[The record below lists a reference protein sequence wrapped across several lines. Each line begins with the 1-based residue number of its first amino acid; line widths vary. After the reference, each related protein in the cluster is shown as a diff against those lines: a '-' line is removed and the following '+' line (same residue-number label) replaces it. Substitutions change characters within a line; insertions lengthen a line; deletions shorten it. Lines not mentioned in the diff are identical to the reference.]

1 MTHIDLSI
9 LLPSY
14 NNVCVSLVQ
23 VLQRQADALRGKL
36 DKPFRYEIIVADD
49 CSTDAACIDANRV
62 IGDMLHCRY
71 LRMKQN
77 VGRAQIRNVLISE
90 SSGDYVLLIDS
101 DLFLCDDNYLYKY
114 ATSTADVVY
123 GGTRIGG
130 EGFAM
135 VDNEAKNDE
144 INVENIQYE
153 GAKSENVRNEGHTEN
168 LKGNL
173 RYIYEK
179 KAEPSHRAVFRQL
192 HPNQEISVC
201 NLYARRD
208 IMEAH
213 PFDSR
218 FKAYGYE
225 DVLFGK
231 RLAESGIEVTHID
244 NPVLINEFEP
254 NSVFVKKTEE
264 AILTLCRFEQDLE
277 GYSNLKTKVT
287 TLGRYIPLS
296 LFRLWHRIMKNKE
309 KRNLTGSKPSLL
321 LFKLYK
327 LGFFLENR
335 KVKK

>member
-36 DKPFRYEIIVADD
+36 DKPFSYEIIVADD

-71 LRMKQN
+71 LRMEQN

-90 SSGDYVLLIDS
+90 SRGDYVLLIDS

-130 EGFAM
+130 EGLAM
-135 VDNEAKNDE
+135 VDNEAN
-144 INVENIQYE
+144 
-153 GAKSENVRNEGHTEN
+153 TEN

-179 KAEPSHRAVFRQL
+179 KAEPSHRAAFRQL
-192 HPNQEISVC
+192 RPNQEISVC

-225 DVLFGK
+225 DVLFDK

-244 NPVLINEFEP
+244 NPVLINEFES

-264 AILTLCRFEQDLE
+264 AIITLCRFEQDLE

-335 KVKK
+335 MVKK

>member
-71 LRMKQN
+71 LRMEQN

-90 SSGDYVLLIDS
+90 SRGDYVLLIDS

-130 EGFAM
+130 EGLAM
-135 VDNEAKNDE
+135 VDNEAN
-144 INVENIQYE
+144 
-153 GAKSENVRNEGHTEN
+153 TEN

-192 HPNQEISVC
+192 RPNQEISVC

-287 TLGRYIPLS
+287 SLGRYIPLS

-309 KRNLTGSKPSLL
+309 KRNLTGPKPSLL

>member
-23 VLQRQADALRGKL
+23 ALQRQADALWGKL

-62 IGDMLHCRY
+62 IGDMLHCCY
-71 LRMKQN
+71 LRMEQN

-90 SSGDYVLLIDS
+90 SRGDYVLLIDS

-130 EGFAM
+130 EGLAM
-135 VDNEAKNDE
+135 VDNEAN
-144 INVENIQYE
+144 
-153 GAKSENVRNEGHTEN
+153 TEN

-192 HPNQEISVC
+192 RPNKEISVC

>member
-49 CSTDAACIDANRV
+49 GSTDAACIDANRV

-71 LRMKQN
+71 LRMEQN

-90 SSGDYVLLIDS
+90 SRGDYVLLIDS

-135 VDNEAKNDE
+135 VDNEAN
-144 INVENIQYE
+144 
-153 GAKSENVRNEGHTEN
+153 TEH

-192 HPNQEISVC
+192 RPNQEISVC

>member
-23 VLQRQADALRGKL
+23 ALQRQADALRGKL

-71 LRMKQN
+71 LRMEQN

-90 SSGDYVLLIDS
+90 SRGDYVLLIDS

-123 GGTRIGG
+123 GGTCIGG
-130 EGFAM
+130 EGLAM
-135 VDNEAKNDE
+135 VDNEAN
-144 INVENIQYE
+144 
-153 GAKSENVRNEGHTEN
+153 TEN

-192 HPNQEISVC
+192 RPNQEISVC

-309 KRNLTGSKPSLL
+309 KRNLTGLKPSLL

-335 KVKK
+335 IVKK

>member
-23 VLQRQADALRGKL
+23 ALQRQADALRRKL

-49 CSTDAACIDANRV
+49 GSTDAACIDANRV

-71 LRMKQN
+71 LRMEHN

-90 SSGDYVLLIDS
+90 SCGDYVLLIDS

-130 EGFAM
+130 EGLVM
-135 VDNEAKNDE
+135 VDNEAN
-144 INVENIQYE
+144 
-153 GAKSENVRNEGHTEN
+153 TEH

-192 HPNQEISVC
+192 RPNQEISVC

-277 GYSNLKTKVT
+277 GYSNLKTKVAA
-287 TLGRYIPLS
+287 LGRYIPLS

-309 KRNLTGSKPSLL
+309 KRNLTGPKPSLL

-335 KVKK
+335 KAKK

>member
-49 CSTDAACIDANRV
+49 GSTDAACIDANRV

-71 LRMKQN
+71 LRMEQN

-90 SSGDYVLLIDS
+90 SRGDYVLLIDS

-130 EGFAM
+130 EGLAM
-135 VDNEAKNDE
+135 VDNEAN
-144 INVENIQYE
+144 
-153 GAKSENVRNEGHTEN
+153 TEN

-179 KAEPSHRAVFRQL
+179 KAEPSHRAAFRQL
-192 HPNQEISVC
+192 RPNQEISVC

-244 NPVLINEFEP
+244 NPVLINEFES

-277 GYSNLKTKVT
+277 GYSNLKTKVS

-335 KVKK
+335 MVKK

>member
-71 LRMKQN
+71 LRMEQN

-90 SSGDYVLLIDS
+90 SRGDYVLLIDS

-130 EGFAM
+130 EGLAM
-135 VDNEAKNDE
+135 VDNEAN
-144 INVENIQYE
+144 
-153 GAKSENVRNEGHTEN
+153 TEN

-192 HPNQEISVC
+192 RPNQEISVC

-335 KVKK
+335 MVKK

>member
-71 LRMKQN
+71 LRMEQN

-90 SSGDYVLLIDS
+90 SRGDYVLLIDS

-114 ATSTADVVY
+114 ATSTAAVVY

-130 EGFAM
+130 KGFAM
-135 VDNEAKNDE
+135 VDDEAN
-144 INVENIQYE
+144 
-153 GAKSENVRNEGHTEN
+153 TEN

-192 HPNQEISVC
+192 RPNQEISVC

-244 NPVLINEFEP
+244 NPVLINEFES

-277 GYSNLKTKVT
+277 GYSNLKTKVS

>member
-71 LRMKQN
+71 LRMEQN

-90 SSGDYVLLIDS
+90 SRGDYVLLIDS

-130 EGFAM
+130 EGLAM
-135 VDNEAKNDE
+135 VDNEAN
-144 INVENIQYE
+144 
-153 GAKSENVRNEGHTEN
+153 TEN

-192 HPNQEISVC
+192 RPNQEISVC

-277 GYSNLKTKVT
+277 GYSNLKTKVS

-327 LGFFLENR
+327 LGFFLEKR

>member
-49 CSTDAACIDANRV
+49 GSTDAACIDANRV

-71 LRMKQN
+71 LRMEQN

-90 SSGDYVLLIDS
+90 SRGDYVLLIDS

-130 EGFAM
+130 EGLAM
-135 VDNEAKNDE
+135 VDNEAN
-144 INVENIQYE
+144 
-153 GAKSENVRNEGHTEN
+153 TEN

-192 HPNQEISVC
+192 RPNQEISVC

-244 NPVLINEFEP
+244 NPVLINEFES

-335 KVKK
+335 MVKK

>member
-23 VLQRQADALRGKL
+23 VLQRRADALRGKL

-49 CSTDAACIDANRV
+49 GSTDAACIDANRV

-71 LRMKQN
+71 LMMEQN

-90 SSGDYVLLIDS
+90 SRGDYVLLIDS

-130 EGFAM
+130 EGLAM
-135 VDNEAKNDE
+135 VDNEAN
-144 INVENIQYE
+144 
-153 GAKSENVRNEGHTEN
+153 TEN

-179 KAEPSHRAVFRQL
+179 KAEPSHRAAFRQL
-192 HPNQEISVC
+192 RPNQEISVC

-244 NPVLINEFEP
+244 NPVLINEFES

-277 GYSNLKTKVT
+277 GYSNLKTKVS

-335 KVKK
+335 MVKK

>member
-36 DKPFRYEIIVADD
+36 DKPFSYEIIVADD
-49 CSTDAACIDANRV
+49 GSTDAACIDANRV

-71 LRMKQN
+71 LRMEQN

-90 SSGDYVLLIDS
+90 SRGDYVLLIDS

-135 VDNEAKNDE
+135 VDNKAN
-144 INVENIQYE
+144 
-153 GAKSENVRNEGHTEN
+153 TEN

-179 KAEPSHRAVFRQL
+179 KAEPSHRAAFRQL
-192 HPNQEISVC
+192 RPNQEISVC

-277 GYSNLKTKVT
+277 GYSNLKTKVS

>member
-49 CSTDAACIDANRV
+49 GSTDAACINANRV

-71 LRMKQN
+71 LRMEQN

-90 SSGDYVLLIDS
+90 SRGDYVLLIDS

-135 VDNEAKNDE
+135 VDNEAN
-144 INVENIQYE
+144 
-153 GAKSENVRNEGHTEN
+153 TEN

-179 KAEPSHRAVFRQL
+179 KAEPSHRAAFRQL
-192 HPNQEISVC
+192 RPNQEISVC

-244 NPVLINEFEP
+244 NPVLINEFES

-277 GYSNLKTKVT
+277 GYSNLKTKVS

-335 KVKK
+335 MVTT

>member
-71 LRMKQN
+71 LRMEQN

-90 SSGDYVLLIDS
+90 SRGDYVLLIDS

-135 VDNEAKNDE
+135 VDNEAN
-144 INVENIQYE
+144 
-153 GAKSENVRNEGHTEN
+153 TEN

-192 HPNQEISVC
+192 RPNQEISVC

-309 KRNLTGSKPSLL
+309 KRNLTGPKPSLL

>member
-23 VLQRQADALRGKL
+23 ALQRQADALRGKL

-71 LRMKQN
+71 LRMEQN

-130 EGFAM
+130 EGLAM
-135 VDNEAKNDE
+135 VDNEAN
-144 INVENIQYE
+144 
-153 GAKSENVRNEGHTEN
+153 TEN

-192 HPNQEISVC
+192 RPNQEISVC

-208 IMEAH
+208 IMKAH

-277 GYSNLKTKVT
+277 GYSNLKTKVAA
-287 TLGRYIPLS
+287 LGRYIPLS

-309 KRNLTGSKPSLL
+309 KRNLTGPKPSLL

>member
-23 VLQRQADALRGKL
+23 ALQRQADALRGKL

-49 CSTDAACIDANRV
+49 GSTDDACIDANRV

-71 LRMKQN
+71 VRMEHN

-90 SSGDYVLLIDS
+90 SCGDYVLLMDS
-101 DLFLCDDNYLYKY
+101 DLFLCDDNYLYRY

-130 EGFAM
+130 DGLVM
-135 VDNEAKNDE
+135 VDNEAN
-144 INVENIQYE
+144 
-153 GAKSENVRNEGHTEN
+153 TEH

-179 KAEPSHRAVFRQL
+179 KAEPSHRAFFRQL
-192 HPNQEISVC
+192 RPNQEISVC

-277 GYSNLKTKVT
+277 GYSNLKTKVAA
-287 TLGRYIPLS
+287 LGRYIPLS

-309 KRNLTGSKPSLL
+309 KRNLTGPKPSLL

-335 KVKK
+335 KAKK

>member
-23 VLQRQADALRGKL
+23 ALQRQADALRGKL

-71 LRMKQN
+71 LRMEQN

-90 SSGDYVLLIDS
+90 SRGDYVLLIDS

-123 GGTRIGG
+123 GGTCIGG
-130 EGFAM
+130 EGLAM
-135 VDNEAKNDE
+135 VDNEAN
-144 INVENIQYE
+144 
-153 GAKSENVRNEGHTEN
+153 TEN

-192 HPNQEISVC
+192 RPNQEISVC

-287 TLGRYIPLS
+287 TLCRYIPLS

>member
-23 VLQRQADALRGKL
+23 ALQRQADALRGKL

-71 LRMKQN
+71 LRMEQN

-90 SSGDYVLLIDS
+90 SRGDYVLLIDS

-135 VDNEAKNDE
+135 VDNEAN
-144 INVENIQYE
+144 
-153 GAKSENVRNEGHTEN
+153 TEN

-192 HPNQEISVC
+192 RPNQEISVC

-208 IMEAH
+208 IMKAH

-309 KRNLTGSKPSLL
+309 KRNLTGPKPSLL

-335 KVKK
+335 KVKT

>member
-71 LRMKQN
+71 LRMEQN

-90 SSGDYVLLIDS
+90 SRGDYVLLIDS

-130 EGFAM
+130 EGLVM
-135 VDNEAKNDE
+135 VDNEAN
-144 INVENIQYE
+144 
-153 GAKSENVRNEGHTEN
+153 TEN

-192 HPNQEISVC
+192 RPNQEISVC

>member
-71 LRMKQN
+71 LRMEQN

-90 SSGDYVLLIDS
+90 SRGDYVLLIDS

-135 VDNEAKNDE
+135 VDNEAN
-144 INVENIQYE
+144 
-153 GAKSENVRNEGHTEN
+153 TEN

-192 HPNQEISVC
+192 RPNQEISVC

-244 NPVLINEFEP
+244 NPVLINEFES

-309 KRNLTGSKPSLL
+309 KRNLTGSKPNLL

>member
-23 VLQRQADALRGKL
+23 ALQRQADALWGKL

-49 CSTDAACIDANRV
+49 GSTDAACIDANRV

-71 LRMKQN
+71 LRMEQN

-90 SSGDYVLLIDS
+90 SRGDYVLLIDS

-130 EGFAM
+130 EGLAM
-135 VDNEAKNDE
+135 VDNEAN
-144 INVENIQYE
+144 
-153 GAKSENVRNEGHTEN
+153 TEN

-179 KAEPSHRAVFRQL
+179 KAEPSHWAVFRQL
-192 HPNQEISVC
+192 RPNQEISVC

>member
-71 LRMKQN
+71 LRMEQN

-90 SSGDYVLLIDS
+90 SRGDYVLLIDS

-135 VDNEAKNDE
+135 VDNEAN
-144 INVENIQYE
+144 
-153 GAKSENVRNEGHTEN
+153 TEN

-179 KAEPSHRAVFRQL
+179 KAEPSHRATFRQL
-192 HPNQEISVC
+192 RPNQEISVC

-244 NPVLINEFEP
+244 NPVLINEFES

>member
-23 VLQRQADALRGKL
+23 ALQRQADALWGKL

-71 LRMKQN
+71 LRMEQN

-90 SSGDYVLLIDS
+90 SRGDYVLLIDS

-130 EGFAM
+130 EGLAM
-135 VDNEAKNDE
+135 VDNEAN
-144 INVENIQYE
+144 
-153 GAKSENVRNEGHTEN
+153 TEN

-192 HPNQEISVC
+192 RPNQEISVC

-208 IMEAH
+208 IMKAH

-309 KRNLTGSKPSLL
+309 KRNLTGPKPSLL

>member
-23 VLQRQADALRGKL
+23 ALQRQADALRGKL

-71 LRMKQN
+71 LRMEQN

-135 VDNEAKNDE
+135 VDNEAN
-144 INVENIQYE
+144 
-153 GAKSENVRNEGHTEN
+153 TEH

-192 HPNQEISVC
+192 RPNQEISVC

-208 IMEAH
+208 IMKAH

>member
-23 VLQRQADALRGKL
+23 VLQRQADALWGKL

-62 IGDMLHCRY
+62 IGNMLHCRY
-71 LRMKQN
+71 LRMEQN

-90 SSGDYVLLIDS
+90 SRGDYVLLIDS

-135 VDNEAKNDE
+135 VDNEAN
-144 INVENIQYE
+144 
-153 GAKSENVRNEGHTEN
+153 TEH

-192 HPNQEISVC
+192 RPNQEISVC

>member
-49 CSTDAACIDANRV
+49 GSTDAACIDANRV

-71 LRMKQN
+71 LRMEQN

-90 SSGDYVLLIDS
+90 SRGDYVLLIDS

-135 VDNEAKNDE
+135 VDNKAN
-144 INVENIQYE
+144 
-153 GAKSENVRNEGHTEN
+153 TEN

-179 KAEPSHRAVFRQL
+179 KAEPSHRAAFRQL
-192 HPNQEISVC
+192 RPNQEISVC

-277 GYSNLKTKVT
+277 GYSNLKTKVS

>member
-23 VLQRQADALRGKL
+23 ALQRQADALRGKL

-49 CSTDAACIDANRV
+49 GSTDAACIDANRV

-71 LRMKQN
+71 LRMEHN

-90 SSGDYVLLIDS
+90 SCGDYVLLIDS
-101 DLFLCDDNYLYKY
+101 DLFLCDDNYLYRY

-123 GGTRIGG
+123 GGTRIGD
-130 EGFAM
+130 EGLVM
-135 VDNEAKNDE
+135 VDNEAN
-144 INVENIQYE
+144 
-153 GAKSENVRNEGHTEN
+153 TEH

-192 HPNQEISVC
+192 RPNQEISVC

-287 TLGRYIPLS
+287 TLCRYIPLS

>member
-1 MTHIDLSI
+1 MTHIDMSI

-71 LRMKQN
+71 LRMEQN

-90 SSGDYVLLIDS
+90 SRGDYVLLIDS

-135 VDNEAKNDE
+135 VDNEAN
-144 INVENIQYE
+144 
-153 GAKSENVRNEGHTEN
+153 TEN

-179 KAEPSHRAVFRQL
+179 KAEPSHRAAFRQL
-192 HPNQEISVC
+192 RPNQEISVC

-244 NPVLINEFEP
+244 NPVLINEFES

>member
-49 CSTDAACIDANRV
+49 GSTDAACIDANRV

-71 LRMKQN
+71 LRMEQN

-90 SSGDYVLLIDS
+90 SRGDYVLLIDS

-130 EGFAM
+130 EGLAM
-135 VDNEAKNDE
+135 VDNEAN
-144 INVENIQYE
+144 
-153 GAKSENVRNEGHTEN
+153 TEN

-192 HPNQEISVC
+192 RPNQEISVC

>member
-23 VLQRQADALRGKL
+23 ALQRQADALRRKL

-49 CSTDAACIDANRV
+49 GSTDAACIDANRV

-71 LRMKQN
+71 LRMEHN

-90 SSGDYVLLIDS
+90 SCGDYVLLIDS

-130 EGFAM
+130 EGLVM
-135 VDNEAKNDE
+135 VDNEAN
-144 INVENIQYE
+144 
-153 GAKSENVRNEGHTEN
+153 TEH

-192 HPNQEISVC
+192 RPNQEISVC

-244 NPVLINEFEP
+244 NPVLINTFEA

-277 GYSNLKTKVT
+277 GYSNLKTKVAA
-287 TLGRYIPLS
+287 LGRFIPLS

-309 KRNLTGSKPSLL
+309 KRNLTGPKPSLM

>member
-49 CSTDAACIDANRV
+49 GSTDAACIDANRV

-71 LRMKQN
+71 LMMEQN

-90 SSGDYVLLIDS
+90 SRGDYVLLIDS

-130 EGFAM
+130 EGLAM
-135 VDNEAKNDE
+135 VDNEAN
-144 INVENIQYE
+144 
-153 GAKSENVRNEGHTEN
+153 TEN

-179 KAEPSHRAVFRQL
+179 KAEPSHRAAFRQL
-192 HPNQEISVC
+192 RPNQEISVC

-244 NPVLINEFEP
+244 NPMLINEFEP

-277 GYSNLKTKVT
+277 GYSNLKTKVS

>member
-36 DKPFRYEIIVADD
+36 GKPFRYEIIVADD
-49 CSTDAACIDANRV
+49 GSTDAACIDANRV

-71 LRMKQN
+71 LRMEQN

-90 SSGDYVLLIDS
+90 SRGDYVLLIDS

-135 VDNEAKNDE
+135 VDNEAN
-144 INVENIQYE
+144 
-153 GAKSENVRNEGHTEN
+153 TEN

-192 HPNQEISVC
+192 RPNQEISVC

-244 NPVLINEFEP
+244 NPVLINEFES

>member
-23 VLQRQADALRGKL
+23 ALQRQADALRGKL

-71 LRMKQN
+71 LRMEQN

-90 SSGDYVLLIDS
+90 SRGDYVLLIDS

-130 EGFAM
+130 EGLAM
-135 VDNEAKNDE
+135 VDNEAN
-144 INVENIQYE
+144 
-153 GAKSENVRNEGHTEN
+153 TEN

-192 HPNQEISVC
+192 RPNQEISVC

-277 GYSNLKTKVT
+277 GYSNLKTKVS

>member
-71 LRMKQN
+71 LRMEQN

-90 SSGDYVLLIDS
+90 SRGDYVLLIDS

-123 GGTRIGG
+123 GGTRIGS

-135 VDNEAKNDE
+135 VDNEAN
-144 INVENIQYE
+144 
-153 GAKSENVRNEGHTEN
+153 TEN

-179 KAEPSHRAVFRQL
+179 KAEPSHRAAFRQL
-192 HPNQEISVC
+192 RPNQEISVC

-277 GYSNLKTKVT
+277 GYSNLKTKVS

>member
-49 CSTDAACIDANRV
+49 GSTDAACIDANRV

-71 LRMKQN
+71 LRMEQN

-90 SSGDYVLLIDS
+90 SRGDYVLLIDS

-135 VDNEAKNDE
+135 VDNEAN
-144 INVENIQYE
+144 
-153 GAKSENVRNEGHTEN
+153 TEN

-179 KAEPSHRAVFRQL
+179 KAEPSHRAVFRQVR
-192 HPNQEISVC
+192 PNQEISVC

>member
-23 VLQRQADALRGKL
+23 ALQRQADALWGKL

-49 CSTDAACIDANRV
+49 GSTDAACIDANRV

-71 LRMKQN
+71 LRMEQN

-90 SSGDYVLLIDS
+90 SRGDYVLLIDS

-130 EGFAM
+130 EGLAM
-135 VDNEAKNDE
+135 VDNEAN
-144 INVENIQYE
+144 
-153 GAKSENVRNEGHTEN
+153 TEN

-192 HPNQEISVC
+192 RPNQEISVC

>member
-23 VLQRQADALRGKL
+23 ALQRQADALWGKL

-71 LRMKQN
+71 LRMEQN

-90 SSGDYVLLIDS
+90 SRGDYVLLIDS

-123 GGTRIGG
+123 GGTCIGG
-130 EGFAM
+130 EGLAM
-135 VDNEAKNDE
+135 VDNEAN
-144 INVENIQYE
+144 
-153 GAKSENVRNEGHTEN
+153 TEN

-192 HPNQEISVC
+192 RPNQEISVC

>member
-23 VLQRQADALRGKL
+23 VLQRQADALSGKL

-135 VDNEAKNDE
+135 VDNEAN
-144 INVENIQYE
+144 
-153 GAKSENVRNEGHTEN
+153 TEN

-192 HPNQEISVC
+192 RPNQEISVC

-208 IMEAH
+208 IMKAH

-277 GYSNLKTKVT
+277 GYSNLKIKVT

>member
-23 VLQRQADALRGKL
+23 ALQRQADALRGKL

-71 LRMKQN
+71 LRMEQN

-90 SSGDYVLLIDS
+90 SRGDYVLLIDS

-130 EGFAM
+130 EGLAM
-135 VDNEAKNDE
+135 VDNEAN
-144 INVENIQYE
+144 
-153 GAKSENVRNEGHTEN
+153 TEN

-192 HPNQEISVC
+192 RPNQEISVC

-231 RLAESGIEVTHID
+231 RLAESGIEVTHIN

-335 KVKK
+335 MVKK